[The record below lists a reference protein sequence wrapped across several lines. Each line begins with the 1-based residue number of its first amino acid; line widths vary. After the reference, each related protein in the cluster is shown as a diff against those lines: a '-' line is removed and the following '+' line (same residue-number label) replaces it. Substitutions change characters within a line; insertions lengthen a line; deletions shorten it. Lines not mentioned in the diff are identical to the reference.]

1 MTGEQIRG
9 RGFVLA
15 AVGSALVAWVVV
27 FAALAEVGNPQVLVG
42 TAVSAGLVCLCP
54 VVAGLVATRI
64 TGAESAARVRH
75 VFVVLEGVGLAVF
88 FPFYWF
94 TFGIEPAGRL
104 GHFLLGVVLALMV
117 PVAAALLLTTWTTRT
132 VHGIAVPEI
141 APASGPVVSDSG
153 APAQGI
159 RVLGAVLVVVGV
171 ALAIGVTAV
180 ACTVPSYWLFLEI
193 SGLLMT
199 LTPVLLGTVLMRV
212 KDVHSARRRNVGSYF
227 VALMAGG
234 FAVAKVGS
242 IGAAPGMLF
251 GALTFGAVVLVVV
264 ALLVVREYTAD
275 WKPAVSR

>member
-15 AVGSALVAWVVV
+15 AVGAVLVAWVVV

-75 VFVVLEGVGLAVF
+75 VFVVLEGVGLAAF

-104 GHFLLGVVLALMV
+104 GHFLLEVVLALMV
-117 PVAAALLLTTWTTRT
+117 PVIVALLLTTWTTRT
-132 VHGIAVPEI
+132 VHGIVLADLGAVVPD
-141 APASGPVVSDSG
+141 SDSG

-171 ALAIGVTAV
+171 ALSIGVTAV

-212 KDVHSARRRNVGSYF
+212 EDVHSARRRNVGSYF
-227 VALMAGG
+227 VALIAGG

-275 WKPAVSR
+275 WKPSVSR

>member
-9 RGFVLA
+9 RGFTLA

-42 TAVSAGLVCLCP
+42 TAVSAGVVCLCP

-64 TGAESAARVRH
+64 SGAESAARVRH

-117 PVAAALLLTTWTTRT
+117 PVVAALLLTTWTTRT
-132 VHGIAVPEI
+132 VHGIVVA
-141 APASGPVVSDSG
+141 ASGPLVQDSG
-153 APAQGI
+153 AGVPALRI
-159 RVLGAVLVVVGV
+159 RVLGTVLIVVGV
-171 ALAIGVTAV
+171 ALSIGVTAV

-193 SGLLMT
+193 PGLLMT

-227 VALMAGG
+227 VALIAGG

>member
-1 MTGEQIRG
+1 MKGIRG

-15 AVGSALVAWVVV
+15 AVGAALVVWVVV

-54 VVAGLVATRI
+54 LAAGLVATRI

-75 VFVVLEGVGLAVF
+75 VFVVLEGVGLVVF

-104 GHFLLGVVLALMV
+104 GHFLLGVVLALVV
-117 PVAAALLLTTWTTRT
+117 PVAAALLLTTWATRT
-132 VHGIAVPEI
+132 VHRIAVPETV
-141 APASGPVVSDSG
+141 PDSGAG
-153 APAQGI
+153 APAQRI
-159 RVLGAVLVVVGV
+159 RVLGTVLVVAGV
-171 ALAIGVTAV
+171 ALSIGVTAV

-193 SGLLMT
+193 PGLLMT

-227 VALMAGG
+227 VALIAGG

-242 IGAAPGMLF
+242 VGAAPGMLF

-275 WKPAVSR
+275 WKPAFSR

>member
-9 RGFVLA
+9 RGFTLA

-94 TFGIEPAGRL
+94 TFAIEPAGRL

-117 PVAAALLLTTWTTRT
+117 PVVAALVLTTWTTRT
-132 VHGIAVPEI
+132 VHGIAVPKI
-141 APASGPVVSDSG
+141 VPSSGPVVPDSG
-153 APAQGI
+153 APAQGM
-159 RVLGAVLVVVGV
+159 RVLGTVLVVVGV
-171 ALAIGVTAV
+171 ALSIGVTAV
-180 ACTVPSYWLFLEI
+180 ACTVPSYWLVLEI
-193 SGLLMT
+193 PGLLMT

-227 VALMAGG
+227 VALIAGG

-275 WKPAVSR
+275 WKPVVSR